1 MFNISDYLEKQKQ
14 NPDAFVLVRLG
25 DFYEILGEKAKEAAT
40 VLNLTLMERKFG
52 AFQWVPHVGFPFHV
66 AEQYIEKLRQ
76 HGSVITTEPDEVLK
90 ELPATKPNHSERA
103 HALLSA
109 SSSERWLNCP
119 PSAVASEAYP
129 NPDTEFTREGTLAH
143 EVAEI
148 IARAVLDRGAYKVE
162 RYDDGSLDL
171 EGKDLGKD
179 ATQEMIDCADAYA
192 SYILEQTKSNKA
204 VVLLEQKVDFSP
216 WVPDGFG
223 TCDCIIIQDDTLT
236 IIDYKYGVGVPVSA
250 KDNSQMKLYALGAL
264 NDYGFAYD
272 VSKVEMHIFQPRI
285 NNISAD
291 SITVEELETWATKVV
306 KPTAEKAAKGK
317 GNYKPGGH
325 CKFCPHAGRCR
336 ALTKVCT
343 EYVETHSLRVAVPVL
358 APHEVA
364 EVLQMEPLISLWLK
378 RIKDQA
384 MTTMLNGDTVPGWK
398 IVEGKQGNR
407 KWKDEL
413 EVAKAL
419 EAAGYSKADITE
431 TKLLSPAAMDK
442 ALGKKTVAELL
453 ADHIDRAQ
461 GAPVLAPET
470 DKRPTYDRLAEAK
483 KDFE

>member
-1 MFNISDYLEKQKQ
+1 MADIS
-14 NPDAFVLVRLG
+14 
-25 DFYEILGEKAKEAAT
+25 
-40 VLNLTLMERKFG
+40 
-52 AFQWVPHVGFPFHV
+52 
-66 AEQYIEKLRQ
+66 
-76 HGSVITTEPDEVLK
+76 
-90 ELPATKPNHSERA
+90 KPNHKERA

-143 EVAEI
+143 EVAETV
-148 IARAVLDRGAYKVE
+148 ARRYIEHAPAPETYADTVDAEMLSCAIDYAEYIQEHIKSDKV
-162 RYDDGSLDL
+162 
-171 EGKDLGKD
+171 
-179 ATQEMIDCADAYA
+179 
-192 SYILEQTKSNKA
+192 

-250 KDNSQMKLYALGAL
+250 KDNPQMKLYALGAL
-264 NDYGFAYD
+264 NDFGFAYD

-285 NNISAD
+285 NNISVD
-291 SITVEELETWATKVV
+291 SITVEELEAWATKVV
-306 KPTAEKAAKGK
+306 KPTAEKASKGK
-317 GNYKPGGH
+317 GDYKPGGH

-336 ALTKVCT
+336 ALTKTCT

-384 MTTMLNGDTVPGWK
+384 MTTMLNGDSVPGWK

-419 EAAGYSKADITE
+419 EAAGYSKEDITE

-461 GAPVLAPET
+461 GSPVIAPET
-470 DKRPTYDRLAEAK
+470 DKRPTYDRLAEAQ
-483 KDFE
+483 KDFD

>member
-1 MFNISDYLEKQKQ
+1 MQED
-14 NPDAFVLVRLG
+14 NPNAFVLVHLA
-25 DFYEILGEKAKEAAT
+25 DFYEVLGEKAKEAAEI
-40 VLNLTLMERKFG
+40 LDLTLTARDIGAPER
-52 AFQWVPHVGFPFHV
+52 VPLVGFPFH
-66 AEQYIEKLRQ
+66 ASEKYIEELRRHGDVIVTGPGEEPKKL
-76 HGSVITTEPDEVLK
+76 TATES
-90 ELPATKPNHSERA
+90 KPNHSERA

-119 PSAVASEAYP
+119 PSAVAAEAYP

-143 EVAEI
+143 EVAEW
-148 IARAVLDRGAYKVE
+148 IASGKAKEHNLNKGQ
-162 RYDDGSLDL
+162 DDGVT
-171 EGKDLGKD
+171 
-179 ATQEMIDCADAYA
+179 AEMIDCANEYQAY
-192 SYILEQTKSNKA
+192 IQEHIKSDKA

-264 NDYGFAYD
+264 NDFGFAYD
-272 VSKVEMHIFQPRI
+272 VNKIEMHIFQPRI

-336 ALTKVCT
+336 ALTKTCT

-364 EVLQMEPLISLWLK
+364 EVLSMEPLISLWLK
-378 RIKDQA
+378 RVKDQA
-384 MTTMLNGDTVPGWK
+384 MTAMLNGDTVPGWK

-419 EAAGYSKADITE
+419 EAAGYSQADITE

-470 DKRPTYDRLAEAK
+470 DKRPAYDRVAEAQ